1 MQDSYLTR
9 APLSEYDRSTKRKE
23 WEFPKFK
30 DYWGNGY
37 YFRKH
42 VISETDEVIER
53 LLIKRYVKKKKVK
66 GKEVTKS
73 LLPCQLSPYKKYSI
87 KVMAYVM
94 SHWEKTEGKIRDTLD
109 SISFDGVCDEIND
122 TIEQQIYYIKKTFD
136 LGRKKYLVWK
146 KLNRTYSLESFIQLC
161 SRHNYC
167 HAETLSMSYYAGNGG
182 YISNSQFLFGTAS
195 QFRRSKL

>member
-1 MQDSYLTR
+1 MQESYLTR

-37 YFRKH
+37 YIRKH
-42 VISETDEVIER
+42 VISETNEVIER

-87 KVMAYVM
+87 KVMTHVM
-94 SHWEKTEGKIRDTLD
+94 ALWEKTKGKIRDTLD
-109 SISFDGVCDEIND
+109 SISFEGVCDELNN
-122 TIEQQIYYIKKTFD
+122 TIEQQVYYIKKIFD
-136 LGRKKYLVWK
+136 LGRDKYIIWK
-146 KLNRTYSLESFIQLC
+146 KLNRSYNLGTFIRLC
-161 SRHNYC
+161 SQNQC
-167 HAETLSMSYYAGNGG
+167 KAAESMSVSYYTGNGG
-182 YISNSQFLFGTAS
+182 YINNSQFLFGTAS
-195 QFRRSKL
+195 QFRRSRH